1 MFVHNMCVCVTVHTE
16 DTHTSHTRYT
26 HTTVHSED
34 WFELF
39 SEMPE
44 LTLETMG
51 EYGESDGFRV

>member
-1 MFVHNMCVCVTVHTE
+1 MFFISEKSCVYV
-16 DTHTSHTRYT
+16 RG
-26 HTTVHSED
+26 TVHSED

-51 EYGESDGFRV
+51 EYGENTLATH